1 MIQVFKGVAIN
12 EQVKQKKGLA
22 EINRE
27 LLQRIIQ
34 KFMFKLIK
42 INFR

>member
-27 LLQRIIQ
+27 LSPLGKKKR
-34 KFMFKLIK
+34 
-42 INFR
+42 